1 MFDFRK
7 LNVSELRAISGDL
20 GLKQNKSAT
29 QSELAAKVADYFQ
42 ANDVVSVMASLDRK
56 RIQNVA
62 RKLSVRPL
70 TGTNREIAQRVVDA
84 VLAGTVSFK
93 DPEPKKKTAGPKPE
107 EKDPK
112 NPNKET
118 RKGFLGLPLLAWV
131 LIVAA
136 VIFIG
141 WLAFRPRQAAPVS
154 IDEEKIAEAVASK
167 IEIPEP
173 VSAKEIGDAVA
184 DSIRLALAE
193 QDTAGES
200 ETEVEEP
207 VVEEPVEDLPVEE
220 PEDIVVE
227 ADQTFVFRGQV
238 PAYSDFRSAVREP
251 GDTATFDLYF
261 EVALKGATIP
271 RVWPDDTLLSAT
283 LLVPGKDPV
292 DLTNLFE
299 MIFVSKGGTGD
310 AELDK
315 SLQAR
320 GVNTAEGEILMQNKN
335 IVSLGDVPAGT
346 HVVFEIKD
354 NEELQVNRGIGVVI
368 DTYTDA
374 FTVSLP

>member
-1 MFDFRK
+1 MTA
-7 LNVSELRAISGDL
+7 LESSP
-20 GLKQNKSAT
+20 
-29 QSELAAKVADYFQ
+29 AKEPEAPTAPVEQPKVEMPVADQVF
-42 ANDVVSVMASLDRK
+42 
-56 RIQNVA
+56 
-62 RKLSVRPL
+62 
-70 TGTNREIAQRVVDA
+70 
-84 VLAGTVSFK
+84 SF
-93 DPEPKKKTAGPKPE
+93 
-107 EKDPK
+107 
-112 NPNKET
+112 N
-118 RKGFLGLPLLAWV
+118 
-131 LIVAA
+131 
-136 VIFIG
+136 
-141 WLAFRPRQAAPVS
+141 
-154 IDEEKIAEAVASK
+154 
-167 IEIPEP
+167 
-173 VSAKEIGDAVA
+173 
-184 DSIRLALAE
+184 
-193 QDTAGES
+193 
-200 ETEVEEP
+200 
-207 VVEEPVEDLPVEE
+207 
-220 PEDIVVE
+220 
-227 ADQTFVFRGQV
+227 GQV